1 MKNGDAGDKVSVYVR
16 PPQAV
21 RAVEQPNTAT
31 AWAEFAVEL
40 SCALTDL
47 NEDEYLIIST
57 KRNPYFVQ
65 FAGQGSFG
73 LRAETVSNQYLSRD
87 KKLPN
92 EVAAMI
98 VELGWK
104 TSTNLPENLDPEGHN
119 PDGSP
124 NYFLDIAPP
133 VPYEALAKL
142 GVQTLKILGPNTR
155 VTCNTKPLMRLKR
168 IFGSRTSA
176 SCVSGESV
184 VCCRA

>member
-1 MKNGDAGDKVSVYVR
+1 MKNGDAADKVSVYVR
-16 PPQAV
+16 PSQAA

-40 SCALTDL
+40 SRALTDL

-142 GVQTLKILGPNTR
+142 GVQTLKILGAQHPGDLQYKAFNEAKENIRFPNLR
-155 VTCNTKPLMRLKR
+155 IMRER
-168 IFGSRTSA
+168 
-176 SCVSGESV
+176 
-184 VCCRA
+184 